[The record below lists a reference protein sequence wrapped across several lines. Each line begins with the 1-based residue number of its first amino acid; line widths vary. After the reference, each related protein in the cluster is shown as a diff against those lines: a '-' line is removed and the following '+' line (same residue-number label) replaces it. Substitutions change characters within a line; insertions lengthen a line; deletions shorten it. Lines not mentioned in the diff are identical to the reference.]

1 MVSPLLQGEGEG
13 APFIDKAPR
22 LSVELVMSD
31 STDPSLKQSRKPHSK
46 VDLMP
51 RFAAIEAVEDQLNHG
66 RLELKKQAAI
76 KPLPHLFE
84 GG

>member
-1 MVSPLLQGEGEG
+1 MVSPLLQGERERS
-13 APFIDKAPR
+13 PFIDKTPR
-22 LSVELVMSD
+22 LSVELVMGD
-31 STDPSLKQSRKPHSK
+31 STDPSLKQSRKSHSK

-66 RLELKKQAAI
+66 GFKLKKQAAI
-76 KPLPHLFE
+76 KPLLHLFE